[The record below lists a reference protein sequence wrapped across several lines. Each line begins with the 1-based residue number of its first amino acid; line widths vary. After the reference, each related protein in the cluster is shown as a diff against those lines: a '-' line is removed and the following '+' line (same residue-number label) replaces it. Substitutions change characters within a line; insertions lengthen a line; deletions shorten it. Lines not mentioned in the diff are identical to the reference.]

1 MEPRFT
7 PGDRLSTYVGD
18 RSGQSQSL
26 NRQRRV
32 GEGPYMGG
40 FESGQRLFAI
50 LFRRARKSLEIRHFR
65 PRFRVPAG
73 PAKGAAG
80 GAPARDGANP
90 CRTSLFWRIRMRRR
104 PGGMRQIFTFAR

>member
-50 LFRRARKSLEIRHFR
+50 LFRRTRKALEILSFQS
-65 PRFRVPAG
+65 RFGAKTGVMAGLVPAH
-73 PAKGAAG
+73 
-80 GAPARDGANP
+80 ARRAVANP
-90 CRTSLFWRIRMRRR
+90 
-104 PGGMRQIFTFAR
+104 G